1 MRVFSK
7 SSLMPPA
14 LTSILILILSM
25 NSNSAFAQTDY
36 EFTVVSGD
44 QLKNNPFAQ
53 KILDRIKIM
62 KQQIIEKQQK
72 QKQLQEHQK
81 FIEEQRKIAK
91 QKLDEQLS
99 RMNKDYEQY
108 TPRASFTS
116 FVSKMPTRV
125 HDVYWGMFDYHREKV
140 KTAQEAMKRVLDNGG
155 SYQDA
160 REAYNKIAAIKRVEL
175 IEVTKNLNVKYGL
188 ADEKVQATF
197 DKYGKLPRYDD

>member
-7 SSLMPPA
+7 SSLMSPA

-25 NSNSAFAQTDY
+25 NSDPTFAQTDY

-53 KILDRIKIM
+53 KILDGIKIM
-62 KQQIIEKQQK
+62 KQQIIEKQQR

-99 RMNKDYEQY
+99 RMNKDNE
-108 TPRASFTS
+108 
-116 FVSKMPTRV
+116 PTN
-125 HDVYWGMFDYHREKV
+125 H
-140 KTAQEAMKRVLDNGG
+140 
-155 SYQDA
+155 
-160 REAYNKIAAIKRVEL
+160 
-175 IEVTKNLNVKYGL
+175 
-188 ADEKVQATF
+188 
-197 DKYGKLPRYDD
+197 